1 MADIYNLT
9 GLDNTS
15 GLLPVFTTLDT
26 NAGGWFG
33 GAFLLF
39 LFLIFLITFRRA
51 GNQDSFLGASA
62 LTTLIAGLGFGFGF
76 ISPMVL
82 VFPVIMLLV
91 SVVAKVW
98 GEG

>member
-1 MADIYNLT
+1 MTTYDIT

-15 GLLPVFTTLDT
+15 GLLPIFTTIDQ

-39 LFLIFLITFRRA
+39 LFLVFLITFRRA
-51 GNQDSFLGASA
+51 GNQDSFLSASA

-76 ISPMVL
+76 ITPL
-82 VFPVIMLLV
+82 TLIFPVIMLV
-91 SVVAKVW
+91 FSIMAKIW

>member
-1 MADIYNLT
+1 MTTYDIT

-15 GLLPVFTTLDT
+15 GLLPIFTTINS

-39 LFLIFLITFRRA
+39 LFLVFLITFRRA
-51 GNQDSFLGASA
+51 GNQDSFLSASA

-76 ISPMVL
+76 ITPL
-82 VFPVIMLLV
+82 TLIFPVIMLV
-91 SVVAKVW
+91 FSIMAKIW